1 MLINVAG
8 RRRRQAL
15 NAAHRL
21 IATAVA
27 ILFLLPLIW
36 AASASL
42 RATGLPAPRAIEWIP
57 SPIAWDNY
65 RAVFR
70 LVDLHRFVLN
80 SLFVAALAVPLTIAV
95 ASWAGFA
102 ISQLSQRWRLRLT
115 AFSVLC
121 LMVPLTAIWLP
132 RFILFKEAGLI
143 NQRIALVVPA
153 LMGTSPLYVLLFT
166 WSFMRVPR
174 EVYEAARLDG
184 AGPYRVWAQ
193 IGLPLARPMIVAVA
207 VLAFVHYWNSFVE
220 PLLLIRT
227 TDQMTASL
235 GLRVLYSLDRTSWPL
250 LMTGAVLVMTPVI
263 IIFFLAQ
270 RAFMQDAHGRSVLGE

>member
-1 MLINVAG
+1 MPTSGAG
-8 RRRRQAL
+8 RRRQAL
-15 NAAHRL
+15 HAMHRL

-27 ILFLLPLIW
+27 LLFLLPLLW
-36 AASASL
+36 AVSASL
-42 RATGLPAPRAIEWIP
+42 RAPGAPSPRAMELIP
-57 SPIAWDNY
+57 SPITWENY
-65 RAVFR
+65 RTIFR
-70 LVDLHRFVLN
+70 LIDLRRFVLN
-80 SLFVAALAVPLTIAV
+80 SLFVAALAVPLTIVV
-95 ASWAGFA
+95 ASWAGFV
-102 ISQLSQRWRLRLT
+102 ISQLSGRWRVRLT

-153 LMGTSPLYVLLFT
+153 VMGTSPLYVLLFT
-166 WSFMRVPR
+166 WMFLRVPR

-184 AGPYRVWAQ
+184 AGPYRIWAQ
-193 IGLPLARPMIVAVA
+193 IALPLGRPMTVAVA

-227 TDQMTASL
+227 ADKMTASL

-250 LMTGAVLVMTPVI
+250 LMTGAVLVTAPVVI
-263 IIFFLAQ
+263 VFFLAQ
-270 RAFMQDAHGRSVLGE
+270 RAFMQDARGRSVLGE

>member
-1 MLINVAG
+1 
-8 RRRRQAL
+8 
-15 NAAHRL
+15 
-21 IATAVA
+21 
-27 ILFLLPLIW
+27 
-36 AASASL
+36 
-42 RATGLPAPRAIEWIP
+42 
-57 SPIAWDNY
+57 
-65 RAVFR
+65 
-70 LVDLHRFVLN
+70 
-80 SLFVAALAVPLTIAV
+80 
-95 ASWAGFA
+95 
-102 ISQLSQRWRLRLT
+102 WRLRLT

-166 WSFMRVPR
+166 WMFLRVPR

-193 IGLPLARPMIVAVA
+193 IALPLGRPMIVAVA

-227 TDQMTASL
+227 TDKMTVSL

-250 LMTGAVLVMTPVI
+250 LMTGAVLVMAPVVI
-263 IIFFLAQ
+263 VFFLAQ
-270 RAFMQDAHGRSVLGE
+270 RAFMQDTHGRGVLGE